1 MFAHIKCY
9 KVTKYVMTIEQIAN
23 VHVPSRTK
31 FRIAVVWKNEMWNSA
46 YCCWNTLS
54 IHPYVQCVFFYIKR
68 NNLL

>member
-31 FRIAVVWKNEMWNSA
+31 FRIAVVWKMKCETQLTVVGTRCPFTHMSSVSFS
-46 YCCWNTLS
+46 TLKET
-54 IHPYVQCVFFYIKR
+54 IY
-68 NNLL
+68 